1 MQTYFTLGD
10 YQTGEISFLESWVSF
25 GKPDGV
31 ERNFFLALQEDI
43 FLSFYMNIFLTR
55 DLLPY

>member
-31 ERNFFLALQEDI
+31 ERNFFLVPQEDI
-43 FLSFYMNIFLTR
+43 FLSFLHEYFLTR